1 MTIPNTVGH
10 QTPTI
15 LVVDDSHEGNRV
27 LCVLL
32 GHEGFLVKSAYG
44 GQEAIEMILDDP
56 PDLVLLDV
64 MMPEIDG
71 LEVLRRI
78 RENPETME
86 LPVIM
91 VTALGD
97 TQDVIEGLELGAND
111 YLTKPPQFEIL
122 AARVRTQLKLK
133 RLQDQ
138 RRQDILRLREL
149 DTLKDKFLQ
158 IAAHDLRN
166 PLNNIVMSAE
176 LLDEHKEEFAQID
189 SEFKRILRMV
199 RMSIRMMQSII
210 NDFLDLQ
217 AMQSGQ
223 LELERE
229 RTSLND
235 VIDQVLLQFSSYAEQ
250 KDVYVQSDLDHDLPD
265 CFADPD
271 RLMQIASNL
280 IGNAIKYSL
289 PGGSVIVTSRPRDGY
304 LRVEVQDDGPGIPEE
319 EMPLLFTPFSRLS
332 NKPTGGEKSSGVGLS
347 IARHLVELHEG
358 TIGAD
363 SEAGIGSIFWFEIP
377 VCNQGQSLENGE

>member
-1 MTIPNTVGH
+1 
-10 QTPTI
+10 
-15 LVVDDSHEGNRV
+15 
-27 LCVLL
+27 
-32 GHEGFLVKSAYG
+32 
-44 GQEAIEMILDDP
+44 MILNDP

-78 RENPETME
+78 REHPETVE

-97 TQDVIEGLELGAND
+97 TRDVIRGLELGAND
-111 YLTKPPQFEIL
+111 YLTKPPQFEVL
-122 AARVRTQLKLK
+122 VARVRTQLKLK

-138 RRQDILRLREL
+138 RREDIQRLREL
-149 DTLKDKFLQ
+149 DALKDKFLQ

-176 LLDEHKEEFAQID
+176 LLDEHKDEFEQID
-189 SEFKRILRMV
+189 PEFKRILKMV
-199 RMSIRMMQSII
+199 RMAIGMMQSII

-217 AMQSGQ
+217 AMESGQ
-223 LELERE
+223 LELQRE
-229 RTSLND
+229 RTPLNE
-235 VIDQVLLQFSSYAEQ
+235 VIEQVLLQFGSYAEQ
-250 KDVYVQSDLDHDLPD
+250 KEVDVRAELADDLPD
-265 CFADPD
+265 CFADPN

-280 IGNAIKYSL
+280 IGNAIKYTH
-289 PGGSVIVTSRPRDGY
+289 PGGSVTVTSRPRDGY
-304 LRVEVQDDGPGIPEE
+304 LRVEVEDNGPGILEE

-358 TIGAD
+358 TIGVD
-363 SEAGIGSIFWFEIP
+363 STAGTGSTFWFEIP
-377 VCNQGQSLENGE
+377 ACEDG

>member
-1 MTIPNTVGH
+1 MTLPNTEGD

-15 LVVDDSHEGNRV
+15 LVVDDSHEANRV

-32 GHEGFLVKSAYG
+32 GHEGFQVKSAYAG
-44 GQEAIEMILDDP
+44 EEAVEMILDDP

-78 RENPETME
+78 RQNPETTE

-97 TQDVIEGLELGAND
+97 TQDVIRGLELGAND

-176 LLDEHKEEFAQID
+176 LLDEHKEEFATID
-189 SEFKRILRMV
+189 PEFKRILKMV
-199 RMSIRMMQSII
+199 RMAIRMMQSII

-223 LELERE
+223 LELQRK

-235 VIDQVLLQFSSYAEQ
+235 VIEQVLLQFGSYAEQ
-250 KDVYVQSDLDHDLPD
+250 KEVDVQSDLAHDLPD

-280 IGNAIKYSL
+280 IGNAIKYSF
-289 PGGSVIVTSRPRDGY
+289 PGGSVVVTSRPRDGS
-304 LRVEVQDDGPGIPEE
+304 LRVEVQDNGPGIPED

-358 TIGAD
+358 TIGAE
-363 SEAGIGSIFWFEIP
+363 SEAGVGSTFWFEIP
-377 VCNQGQSLENGE
+377 VCDNGQSAENGE

>member
-1 MTIPNTVGH
+1 MTIPNTESY

-15 LVVDDSHEGNRV
+15 LVVDDSHEANRV

-32 GHEGFLVKSAYG
+32 GHEGFLVESAYG
-44 GQEAIEMILDDP
+44 GEEAIAMILDDP

-64 MMPEIDG
+64 MMPEVDG
-71 LEVLRRI
+71 LEVLRQVRQH
-78 RENPETME
+78 PETVE

-97 TQDVIEGLELGAND
+97 TQDVIQGLELGAND

-149 DTLKDKFLQ
+149 DALKDKFLQ

-189 SEFKRILRMV
+189 PEFKRILKMV
-199 RMSIRMMQSII
+199 RMAIRMMQSII
-210 NDFLDLQ
+210 NDFLDLR
-217 AMQSGQ
+217 AMESGQ
-223 LELERE
+223 LELQRE
-229 RTSLND
+229 QTSLNY
-235 VIDQVLLQFSSYAEQ
+235 VLEQALLQFGSYAEQ
-250 KDVYVQSDLDHDLPD
+250 KEVDVRSDLADNLPD

-280 IGNAIKYSL
+280 IGNAIKYSHL
-289 PGGSVIVTSRPRDGY
+289 GGSVVVTSRLHDGC

-347 IARHLVELHEG
+347 IARHLVELHQG
-358 TIGAD
+358 TIGAE
-363 SEAGIGSIFWFEIP
+363 SEAGVGSTFWFEIP
-377 VCNQGQSLENGE
+377 ACVEGQSPENGE

>member
-1 MTIPNTVGH
+1 MTIPNTESY

-15 LVVDDSHEGNRV
+15 LVVDDSHEANRV

-44 GQEAIEMILDDP
+44 GEEAIEMILDDP

-64 MMPEIDG
+64 MMPEVDG
-71 LEVLRRI
+71 LEVLRQVRQH
-78 RENPETME
+78 PETVE

-97 TQDVIEGLELGAND
+97 TQDVIQGLELGAND

-133 RLQDQ
+133 ALQDQ

-149 DTLKDKFLQ
+149 DALKDKFLQ

-189 SEFKRILRMV
+189 PEFKRILKMV
-199 RMSIRMMQSII
+199 RMAIRMMQSII
-210 NDFLDLQ
+210 NDFLDLR
-217 AMQSGQ
+217 AMESGQ
-223 LELERE
+223 LELQRE
-229 RTSLND
+229 QTSLNY
-235 VIDQVLLQFSSYAEQ
+235 VLEQALLQFGSYAEQ
-250 KDVYVQSDLDHDLPD
+250 KEVDVRSDLADNLPD

-280 IGNAIKYSL
+280 IGNAIKYSHL
-289 PGGSVIVTSRPRDGY
+289 GGSVIVTSRLHDGC

-347 IARHLVELHEG
+347 IARHLVELHQG
-358 TIGAD
+358 TIGAE
-363 SEAGIGSIFWFEIP
+363 SEAGVGSTFWFEIP
-377 VCNQGQSLENGE
+377 ACVEGQSPENGE

>member
-1 MTIPNTVGH
+1 MIIPNTEGY

-15 LVVDDSHEGNRV
+15 LVVDDSHEANRV

-44 GQEAIEMILDDP
+44 GEEAIEMILDDP

-64 MMPEIDG
+64 MMPEVDG
-71 LEVLRRI
+71 LEVLRQVRQH
-78 RENPETME
+78 PETVE

-97 TQDVIEGLELGAND
+97 TQDVIQGLELGAND

-133 RLQDQ
+133 ALQDQ

-149 DTLKDKFLQ
+149 DALKDKFLQ

-189 SEFKRILRMV
+189 PEFKRILKMV
-199 RMSIRMMQSII
+199 RMAIRMMQSII
-210 NDFLDLQ
+210 NDFLDLR
-217 AMQSGQ
+217 AMESGQ
-223 LELERE
+223 LELQRE
-229 RTSLND
+229 QTSLNY
-235 VIDQVLLQFSSYAEQ
+235 VLEQALLQFGSYAEQ
-250 KDVYVQSDLDHDLPD
+250 KEVDVRSDLADNLPD

-280 IGNAIKYSL
+280 IGNAIKYSHL
-289 PGGSVIVTSRPRDGY
+289 GGSVVVTSRLHDGC

-347 IARHLVELHEG
+347 IARHLVELHQG
-358 TIGAD
+358 TIGAE
-363 SEAGIGSIFWFEIP
+363 SEAGIGSTFWFEIP
-377 VCNQGQSLENGE
+377 ACVEGQSLENGE

>member
-1 MTIPNTVGH
+1 MTIPNTESY

-15 LVVDDSHEGNRV
+15 LVVDDSHEANRV

-44 GQEAIEMILDDP
+44 GEEAIEMILDDP

-64 MMPEIDG
+64 MMPEVDG
-71 LEVLRRI
+71 LEVLRQVRQH
-78 RENPETME
+78 PETVE

-97 TQDVIEGLELGAND
+97 TQDVIQGLELGAND

-133 RLQDQ
+133 ALQDQ

-149 DTLKDKFLQ
+149 DALKDKFLQ

-189 SEFKRILRMV
+189 PEFKRILKMV
-199 RMSIRMMQSII
+199 RMAIRMMQSII
-210 NDFLDLQ
+210 NDFLDLR
-217 AMQSGQ
+217 AMESGQ
-223 LELERE
+223 LELQRE
-229 RTSLND
+229 QTSLNY
-235 VIDQVLLQFSSYAEQ
+235 VLEQALLQFGSYAEQ
-250 KDVYVQSDLDHDLPD
+250 KEVDVRSDLADNLPD

-280 IGNAIKYSL
+280 IGNAIKYSHL
-289 PGGSVIVTSRPRDGY
+289 GGSVVVTSRLHDGC

-347 IARHLVELHEG
+347 IARHLVELHQG
-358 TIGAD
+358 TIGAE
-363 SEAGIGSIFWFEIP
+363 SEAGIGSTFWFEIP
-377 VCNQGQSLENGE
+377 ACVEGQSLENGE

>member
-1 MTIPNTVGH
+1 MATLGIEDS
-10 QTPTI
+10 QTSTI
-15 LVVDDSHEGNRV
+15 LVVDDSHEANRV
-27 LCVLL
+27 VCVLL
-32 GHEGFLVKSAYG
+32 RHEGFQVKAAYG
-44 GQEAIEMILDDP
+44 GREALDIILNDP

-78 RENPETME
+78 RTNPETLE

-97 TQDVIEGLELGAND
+97 TQDVIRGLELGAND

-122 AARVRTQLKLK
+122 VARVRTQLKLK

-138 RRQDILRLREL
+138 RREDILRLREL
-149 DTLKDKFLQ
+149 DALKDKFLQ

-166 PLNNIVMSAE
+166 PLNNIVMSTE
-176 LLDEHKEEFAQID
+176 LLDEHKDEFSQID
-189 SEFKRILRMV
+189 PDFKSILMMV
-199 RMSIRMMQSII
+199 RLAIRMMQSIV

-223 LELERE
+223 LELHRE
-229 RTSLND
+229 RLSLND
-235 VIDQVLLQFSSYAEQ
+235 VIEQVLLQFASYADQ
-250 KDVYVQSDLDHDLPD
+250 KEVSVQANLADDLPE
-265 CFADPD
+265 CYADPD

-280 IGNAIKYSL
+280 IGNAIKYSHQ
-289 PGGSVIVTSRPRDGY
+289 GGSVTVSSRPCDGC
-304 LRVEVQDDGPGIPEE
+304 LRVEVQDDGPGILEE
-319 EMPLLFTPFSRLS
+319 EMPLLFTPFARLS

-347 IARHLVELHEG
+347 IARQLVELHEG
-358 TIGAD
+358 EIGAE
-363 SEAGIGSIFWFEIP
+363 STSGVGSTFWFEIP
-377 VCNQGQSLENGE
+377 TCDC

>member
-1 MTIPNTVGH
+1 MTVPSVDGN

-15 LVVDDSHEGNRV
+15 LVVDDNHEANRV
-27 LCVLL
+27 VCVLL
-32 GHEGFLVKSAYG
+32 GHEGFHVRSAYG
-44 GQEAIEMILDDP
+44 GEEALEMIFDDP
-56 PDLVLLDV
+56 PDLILLDV

-78 RENPETME
+78 REHPETDE

-97 TQDVIEGLELGAND
+97 TRDVIRGLDLGAND

-122 AARVRTQLKLK
+122 VARVRTQLKLK

-138 RRQDILRLREL
+138 RRQDIIRLREL
-149 DTLKDKFLQ
+149 DAMKDKFLQ

-166 PLNNIVMSAE
+166 PLNNIVMSTE
-176 LLDEHKEEFAQID
+176 LLEEHKEEFAQID
-189 SEFKRILRMV
+189 PEFKRILAMV
-199 RMSIRMMQSII
+199 RMAISMMQSII

-217 AMQSGQ
+217 AMESGQ
-223 LELERE
+223 LELHRE
-229 RTSLND
+229 RLSLNG
-235 VIDQVLLQFSSYAEQ
+235 VIEQVIVQFDSYAEQ
-250 KDVYVQSDLDHDLPD
+250 KEVDLYVDLADDLPD

-280 IGNAIKYSL
+280 IGNAIKYSRL
-289 PGGSVIVTSRPRDGY
+289 GGNVSVTSEPRDGY
-304 LRVEVQDDGPGIPEE
+304 LRVEVKDDGPGIPEE

-347 IARHLVELHEG
+347 IARHLVELHQG
-358 TIGAD
+358 KIGAE
-363 SEAGIGSIFWFEIP
+363 SAVGSGSTFWFELP
-377 VCNQGQSLENGE
+377 ACGEQQAPECDD

>member
-149 DTLKDKFLQ
+149 DALKDKFLQ